1 MTANVQLDELK
12 TKCTTT
18 TMTGSEM
25 LIEALKRENVEVI
38 FGYPGGAVLPIY
50 DKLYNS
56 GVFHVLTRHE
66 QGGIHAAE
74 GYARISGKPVS
85 SLPLQDLVQPT

>member
-56 GVFHVLTRHE
+56 GSFT
-66 QGGIHAAE
+66 
-74 GYARISGKPVS
+74 S
-85 SLPLQDLVQPT
+85 